1 VQVAYMWSYDYSY
14 KLIRHELNIGS
25 SSLVD
30 WGNFFRDLAVEW
42 NNVVRLPLGG
52 IDPDDGLG
60 LVIEID
66 ESAFGKNKYNR
77 GRKPTTRWVFGGIE
91 RATGRLFA
99 QTVLNR
105 NANTLIPL
113 IQQHI
118 AWGSHIISDGWAAY
132 DSIPSDV
139 YTHSVVIHA
148 DNFVAPHDA
157 CIHTQNIESAW
168 SRMKHK
174 LKCHRGTSQALFDS
188 YIAEHVWRSYRD
200 CDCKFSYLI
209 AEIIRQY
216 PF

>member
-1 VQVAYMWSYDYSY
+1 VLRLAYIVIFAM
-14 KLIRHELNIGS
+14 LISFLG
-25 SSLVD
+25 
-30 WGNFFRDLAVEW
+30 DLSNLMDIV
-42 NNVVRLPLGG
+42 
-52 IDPDDGLG
+52 GLAM
-60 LVIEID
+60 LVILC
-66 ESAFGKNKYNR
+66 N
-77 GRKPTTRWVFGGIE
+77 
-91 RATGRLFA
+91 
-99 QTVLNR
+99 
-105 NANTLIPL
+105 
-113 IQQHI
+113 QQHI

>member
-1 VQVAYMWSYDYSY
+1 MTFGILMFYGRIFSLFLVTVVYS
-14 KLIRHELNIGS
+14 LFVSVMAGR
-25 SSLVD
+25 
-30 WGNFFRDLAVEW
+30 
-42 NNVVRLPLGG
+42 P
-52 IDPDDGLG
+52 
-60 LVIEID
+60 
-66 ESAFGKNKYNR
+66 SARTFIV
-77 GRKPTTRWVFGGIE
+77 PVGIE